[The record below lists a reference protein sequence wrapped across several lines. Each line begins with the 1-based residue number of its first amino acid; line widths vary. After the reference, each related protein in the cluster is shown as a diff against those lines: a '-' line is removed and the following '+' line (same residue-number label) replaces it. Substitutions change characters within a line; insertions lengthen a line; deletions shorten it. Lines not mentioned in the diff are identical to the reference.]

1 MTWIETADRWRI
13 FSATVDEN
21 NRDMKQRIEWLD
33 NLRAVAIFFVV
44 LGHTAGLPGPVEKL
58 LFSFHMPIFFWI
70 SGLLAKESIRK
81 ESFSSFIA
89 KRWRKRLIPYLSFSI
104 VSYVAWFFVF
114 RHFGT
119 QAALNISPIRPLIG
133 FFYGNGINN
142 WLVYNTVLW
151 FFLCLF
157 VTEIFFY
164 FVIKVPS
171 RTGMILALAAFSIV
185 GYLDV
190 YYNPPDGF
198 RLPWNIDI
206 ALTTTVFYGAGFL
219 SKGYVLGDK
228 KSTSL
233 RWRLMGLSLVLYVV
247 FSLLNQKVA
256 LVAGVYGNYF
266 FFYIAAMAGIFFWME
281 LSYLI
286 PSSRL
291 LSNIGKN
298 TLTIFSLHLLV
309 FPFITAVLVYGLK
322 APSSLKFE
330 SVWLSLAYAVI
341 SILVLLPVSGLINRF
356 FPFILGEPRKS

>member
-1 MTWIETADRWRI
+1 
-13 FSATVDEN
+13 
-21 NRDMKQRIEWLD
+21 MKQRIEWLD

-44 LGHTAGLPGPVEKL
+44 LGHTVGLPGYVEKL
-58 LFSFHMPIFFWI
+58 IFSFHMPIFFWI
-70 SGLLAKESIRK
+70 SGLFAKESIRD
-81 ESFSSFIA
+81 ESFSGFLS

-104 VSYVAWFFVF
+104 ISYVAWFFLF
-114 RHFGT
+114 RHFGN
-119 QAALNISPIRPLIG
+119 QAELNISPIRPLIG

-164 FVIKVPS
+164 FTIKVPS
-171 RTGMILALAAFSIV
+171 RVWMILALAVFSIA

-190 YYNPPDGF
+190 YFNPPDGF

-228 KSTSL
+228 KSTSW
-233 RWRLMGLSLVLYVV
+233 RWLIMGVSLVLYVV

-266 FFYIAAMAGIFFWME
+266 FFYIAAMAGISFWME

-286 PSSRL
+286 PSWRL
-291 LSNIGKN
+291 MSGIGKN

-309 FPFITAVLVYGLK
+309 FPVITAVLVYGLK
-322 APSSLKFE
+322 VPSSLKFD
-330 SVWLSLAYAVI
+330 SILLSLAYTVI
-341 SILVLLPVSGLINRF
+341 SILVLLPVSGLIQSVFPLHSGGIPKNRNTSNEG
-356 FPFILGEPRKS
+356 LKCS

>member
-1 MTWIETADRWRI
+1 
-13 FSATVDEN
+13 
-21 NRDMKQRIEWLD
+21 MKQRIEWLD

-44 LGHTAGLPGPVEKL
+44 LGHTIGLPGYVEKL
-58 LFSFHMPIFFWI
+58 VFSFHMPIFFWI
-70 SGLLAKESIRK
+70 SGLFAKESIRH
-81 ESFSSFIA
+81 ESLSGFIS

-104 VSYVAWFFVF
+104 ISYVAWFFLF
-114 RHFGT
+114 RHFGS
-119 QAALNISPIRPLIG
+119 QAELNISPVRPLIG

-171 RTGMILALAAFSIV
+171 RAWMILALAAFSIA

-190 YYNPPDGF
+190 DFNPPDGF

-228 KSTSL
+228 KSTSR
-233 RWRLMGLSLVLYVV
+233 RWLIMGVSLVLYVV
-247 FSLLNQKVA
+247 FSLLNRKVA

-286 PSSRL
+286 PTFRLMSS
-291 LSNIGKN
+291 IGKN

-322 APSSLKFE
+322 VPASLKFE
-330 SVWLSLAYAVI
+330 SILLSLAYTVI
-341 SILVLLPVSGLINRF
+341 SILVLLPVSGFINRYV
-356 FPFILGEPRKS
+356 PFILGESGRTKTQVRSEGLKCL